1 MTSRGTLVAVVG
13 ASGVG
18 KDSLISYAAA
28 RLPAACNVRFV
39 RRVIT
44 RPAESGGED
53 HDFLPL
59 YSFEQVE
66 RGGGFAVSWSAHGLR
81 YGVPASVADFVEG
94 GGLAVLNGSRSA
106 LAAIAEAFP
115 RMKVVEVN
123 ANAEVL
129 EKRLM
134 NRGREAPA
142 DVARRLER
150 RIQDHGLN
158 FKSVKIDN
166 SGKLPEAG
174 EKFLSYLTALLSEP
188 AERGAVDA
196 PMQSSKAQAR

>member
-1 MTSRGTLVAVVG
+1 MKTQGMLVAVVG

-28 RLPAACNVRFV
+28 RLPSASNVRFV

-44 RPAESGGED
+44 RPAECGGED
-53 HDFLPL
+53 HDYLPL
-59 YSFEQVE
+59 HSFEQVE

-115 RMKVVEVN
+115 RIKVVEVT
-123 ANAEVL
+123 ASVEVL
-129 EKRLM
+129 ERRLRS
-134 NRGREAPA
+134 RGRETPA

-150 RIQDHGLN
+150 RIQDHALD
-158 FKSVKIDN
+158 FRAARIDN
-166 SGKLPEAG
+166 SGQLPEAG
-174 EKFLSYLTALLSEP
+174 EKFLSYLKDLLSEP
-188 AERGAVDA
+188 LERGALNA
-196 PMQSSKAQAR
+196 PMQGSIAQAG